1 MALRT
6 FLVCSLF
13 CLLAP
18 GLALADAAPF
28 DLAGPNLQV
37 KVTHGAASLPI
48 SAVPNL
54 SVGDQL
60 SIRADLPPGQSA
72 HYLLVAAFLR
82 GATNP
87 PPKSWFYRAETWS
100 KKGRDGLKLTVPA
113 GAQQILIFL
122 APQTGGD
129 FDTLVDAVRGRPGA
143 FVRASQDLN
152 QAALDRSRLDMF
164 LAVVRKQNPVD
175 PDRLKAVASLLARG
189 LSIKLNTDCFDKM
202 PEQQAA
208 CLMQGQD
215 TLVLNDGHSTSI
227 VEALTTGNA
236 ADLAFQLSAT
246 PQANF
251 GYYTPYIA
259 AVADIARIMDSL
271 HTAQYQY
278 IPALARPVSDELA
291 LVLNTPPSFHNPL
304 SVLVTALPA
313 VEPPQ
318 APPLQP
324 VDPKAVYCAERA
336 GLVLPVEGAP
346 LVYSTRYAHDMFL
359 RVNAKDGKTI
369 DLPVKADV
377 AMGGLTA
384 DTAGFDSAKL
394 GEVIDGDLHGDWG
407 FEHFDGP
414 KFQLRNAHAAPWRLV
429 ADDQQAL
436 IVGRDDTLR
445 LEGPEAACVD
455 AVTVQQG
462 SDEPRPVVWKVL
474 QPDTLSVTVP
484 MTNAQPGDI
493 TLLVKQYGVQAP
505 DAVPLQA
512 FSQAGRF
519 DSFTLHAGDVSGVLK
534 GSRLDEVAGLTFDGV
549 DFKPGVLTSAG
560 GGDELSLDAAD
571 PDGVGKLKV
580 AQSGTAKVRLRDGRV
595 TKLKV
600 TVDSPR
606 PRVVLIAKSILAS
619 GPKAPIAIQL
629 AGSDEAPQSAQLT
642 FSVRGQPPT
651 HFSNNDKIEVASLD
665 GAVSTTLTAAAGLT
679 VEDPQVAVASLD
691 PAKAF
696 GPSAFG
702 ALRFR
707 VVQDR
712 GAGDWQPLVTLVR
725 LPALEEL
732 KCQQGPGGPCDLSG
746 ANLFLIDAVSNN
758 ASFEHAVQVPQGF
771 PGHMLHVPSPVD
783 GRLYVKLHDDPQVIN
798 QMVVSKT
805 RHPSQ
810 NPSPS
815 QSGSPSQNASPSQSG
830 SPSQNGAPSPNTTG
844 AS

>member
-1 MALRT
+1 MTLRT
-6 FLVCSLF
+6 LLIC
-13 CLLAP
+13 CLLCFLTP

-37 KVTHGAASLPI
+37 KVTHGAVTLPI
-48 SAVPNL
+48 SEVPNL

-60 SIRADLPPGQSA
+60 SIRADLPEGQSA

-87 PPKSWFYRAETWS
+87 PPKSWFYKAETWG
-100 KKGRDGLKLTVPA
+100 KKGRDGLKLTVPE
-113 GAQQILIFL
+113 GAQQILVFL

-152 QAALDRSRLDMF
+152 QAALDRSRLDVF
-164 LAVVRKQNPVD
+164 LAAVRRQSPAD
-175 PDRLKAVASLLARG
+175 PDQLKTVSALLARS
-189 LSIKLNTDCFDKM
+189 LTIKLNTDCFEKM
-202 PEQQAA
+202 PELQAP

-215 TLVLNDGHSTSI
+215 SLVLNDGHSTSI
-227 VEALTTGNA
+227 VQALTTGNA

-246 PQANF
+246 PQAGF

-278 IPALARPVSDELA
+278 IPALARPVGDELA
-291 LVLNTPPSFHNPL
+291 LLLNTPPSFHNPL

-324 VDPKAVYCAERA
+324 VDPKAVFCAERTD
-336 GLVLPVEGAP
+336 LVLPVDGAP
-346 LVYSTRYAHDMFL
+346 LVYSTRYAHDMVL
-359 RVNAKDGKTI
+359 RVNAKDGQTI

-377 AMGGLTA
+377 EKGGFIA
-384 DTAGFDSAKL
+384 DTAGFDGSKL
-394 GEVIDGDLHGDWG
+394 GEVIDGDLRGDWG
-407 FEHFDGP
+407 FEQFAGP
-414 KFQLRNAHAAPWRLV
+414 KFHLRNAHAAPWRLA

-436 IVGRDDTLR
+436 VVGRDDTVR
-445 LEGPEAACVD
+445 LEGQEAACVA

-462 SDEPRPVVWKVL
+462 SDEPLPVDWKAL

-484 MTNAQPGDI
+484 LTNAQPGDL
-493 TLLVKQYGVQAP
+493 TLLVKQYGMRAP

-534 GSRLDEVAGLTFDGV
+534 GSRLDEVADLTIDGV

-571 PDGVGKLKV
+571 PQGAGKLKM
-580 AQSGTAKVRLRDGRV
+580 AQSATAKVKLRDGRV

-600 TVDSPR
+600 TVDPPR
-606 PRVVLIAKSILAS
+606 PRVVLIGKSVLPS
-619 GPKAPIAIQL
+619 GPRAPIAIQL
-629 AGSDEAPQSAQLT
+629 TGSDEAPQTAQLT

-665 GAVSTTLTAAAGLT
+665 GAVSTTLTAATGLT

-707 VVQDR
+707 VIQDG

-732 KCQQGPGGPCDLSG
+732 KCPQGPGGPCELSG

-758 ASFEHAVQVPQGF
+758 AAFEHAVQVPEGF
-771 PGHMLHVPSPVD
+771 PGHVLRVPPPVD
-783 GRLYVKLHDDPQVIN
+783 GRLYLKLRDDPQVIN
-798 QMVVSKT
+798 QMVVPKAK
-805 RHPSQ
+805 HL
-810 NPSPS
+810 SPIV
-815 QSGSPSQNASPSQSG
+815 SGNIVGRDSFR
-830 SPSQNGAPSPNTTG
+830 
-844 AS
+844 